1 MARNTKIRL
10 PNSKIYRYMDM
21 VKPNSAEKA
30 IKIPLAV
37 PTDIFSMRETI
48 VMDSTMVAIST
59 IRWI

>member
-1 MARNTKIRL
+1 
-10 PNSKIYRYMDM
+10 M